1 MTLSQYLLTVSSTI
15 WIHLMV
21 MFKRNQAQLLE
32 FVRWHMD
39 GFRTQSL
46 VSFVSTIALWCEF
59 SWKMPLK
66 KKSPGKLTTM
76 SPVSLGGTCFPS
88 HITQLCFFLPLPPCP
103 LQVCLFCFWDVPWIN
118 LDHTH
123 VGMWCCGA
131 GWCCS
136 PGTIRSACWIQLY
149 GWFHHMIVTKCHPLH
164 IQGGLYYIICLIS
177 LNSIIHDFD
186 TYIYILFWSN
196 QTLYIGIAW
205 YHHIIN

>member
-76 SPVSLGGTCFPS
+76 SPNEFLWEVHAFRPTSPNCVFSCHSRHALCRFASFASGMSLGSTW
-88 HITQLCFFLPLPPCP
+88 ITPTLACDAVVRGDVVH
-103 LQVCLFCFWDVPWIN
+103 QVLSEVLVESNC
-118 LDHTH
+118 T
-123 VGMWCCGA
+123 VG
-131 GWCCS
+131 
-136 PGTIRSACWIQLY
+136 
-149 GWFHHMIVTKCHPLH
+149 
-164 IQGGLYYIICLIS
+164 
-177 LNSIIHDFD
+177 SI
-186 TYIYILFWSN
+186 TW
-196 QTLYIGIAW
+196 
-205 YHHIIN
+205 